1 MNYQLQTQDQSV
13 TPGMTIIL
21 TSVDGPTEV
30 VLISG
35 LGECALSEDK
45 VHVFDKMESEIRA
58 HPEANFAVIALIR
71 EAITYQSPSEN
82 SAASTALR
90 NGDEEPFPLS
100 LKSFIN
106 QRSTP
111 RSFDYPVTVADYQW
125 CQVESVGY
133 YVWIR
138 GKGDSP
144 IDIRS
149 DAPGTM
155 AYCVSFSI

>member
-1 MNYQLQTQDQSV
+1 MNYQLQTQDQFV
-13 TPGMTIIL
+13 TPGMTITL

-71 EAITYQSPSEN
+71 EAITYQSLSEN

-90 NGDEEPFPLS
+90 NGDEELS
-100 LKSFIN
+100 QILHQSMIYATIV
-106 QRSTP
+106 RLP
-111 RSFDYPVTVADYQW
+111 R
-125 CQVESVGY
+125 
-133 YVWIR
+133 
-138 GKGDSP
+138 DS
-144 IDIRS
+144 R
-149 DAPGTM
+149 
-155 AYCVSFSI
+155 

>member
-82 SAASTALR
+82 SLPPP
-90 NGDEEPFPLS
+90 PFATVMKNLSPPLS
-100 LKSFIN
+100 NPSLIN
-106 QRSTP
+106 DLRHDRSTTP
-111 RSFDYPVTVADYQW
+111 
-125 CQVESVGY
+125 
-133 YVWIR
+133 
-138 GKGDSP
+138 
-144 IDIRS
+144 
-149 DAPGTM
+149 
-155 AYCVSFSI
+155 